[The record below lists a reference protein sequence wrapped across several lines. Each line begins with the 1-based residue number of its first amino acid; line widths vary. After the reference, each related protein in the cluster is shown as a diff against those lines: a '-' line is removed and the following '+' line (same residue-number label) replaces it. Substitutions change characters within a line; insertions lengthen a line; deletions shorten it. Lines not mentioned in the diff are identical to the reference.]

1 MNSISDYFF
10 FKNHD
15 ILSSPYWLSTKR
27 RRIYI
32 GKISLRSLNSLMG
45 VIIVIVVVTVT
56 MLPTLLPWKDFLSDA
71 LVLNTNFHN
80 RKAISGRIKIGAA
93 PSSSYRC
100 LTSPFSGFDTF
111 LSLKDLESGNR
122 YNMKSTLF
130 LGKSDNESSNL
141 KRKGSIDR
149 RDKNRR
155 GVDDSNVEKAGKKN
169 IFDRIGN
176 IGDRVN
182 RVVNSGLSSQDN
194 EEGTVR
200 KGRGDDTKQ
209 KKEDKSKVKKTGTSD
224 TEEGVGRSQKL
235 FRKIFGTSKTNQK
248 DDDSNAKFVEEYTKL
263 VSKLSNFSNPIVD
276 IELIKMSP
284 VSKRQDDNLGASSAD
299 VSSLMNSMEDNLRN
313 IQKQISKVLS
323 QDENDDKSKEILP
336 FQEREK
342 KRLNQVRKDIEDL
355 RKELIDKEK
364 QEREIEKRNKRE
376 KVKEQ
381 RRELDR
387 KKQASIS
394 REKVVKKQAKKK
406 LKQLQNQ
413 KLIQQQSLA
422 GKGLKPGEGQL
433 KERGNIYNNTANAIE
448 GALSGAQNVIG
459 NLWETVFKEEEEE
472 WIVVCPRSRI
482 EPGEVV
488 PVVAGG
494 LDLLVAASTDGEKI
508 HCIANSCPHLGT
520 PLETGPLQRRPIEGK
535 NRNLSSGTGG
545 LGTGDIRKSKKKSS
559 DEGLEECIVCPLHK
573 TAFALE
579 SGEVRGEWCPYPP
592 IIGKVMGAAKKESKL
607 PTFAIRINRKNIEV
621 RISSSIEDNGEE
633 PTQRIMKK

>member
-1 MNSISDYFF
+1 
-10 FKNHD
+10 
-15 ILSSPYWLSTKR
+15 
-27 RRIYI
+27 
-32 GKISLRSLNSLMG
+32 MG
-45 VIIVIVVVTVT
+45 
-56 MLPTLLPWKDFLSDA
+56 
-71 LVLNTNFHN
+71 
-80 RKAISGRIKIGAA
+80 
-93 PSSSYRC
+93 
-100 LTSPFSGFDTF
+100 
-111 LSLKDLESGNR
+111 
-122 YNMKSTLF
+122 
-130 LGKSDNESSNL
+130 
-141 KRKGSIDR
+141 
-149 RDKNRR
+149 
-155 GVDDSNVEKAGKKN
+155 
-169 IFDRIGN
+169 
-176 IGDRVN
+176 
-182 RVVNSGLSSQDN
+182 
-194 EEGTVR
+194 GTVR

-342 KRLNQVRKDIEDL
+342 KRLNQGRKDIENL

-364 QEREIEKRNKRE
+364 QEREI
-376 KVKEQ
+376 
-381 RRELDR
+381 
-387 KKQASIS
+387 
-394 REKVVKKQAKKK
+394 
-406 LKQLQNQ
+406 
-413 KLIQQQSLA
+413 
-422 GKGLKPGEGQL
+422 

-459 NLWETVFKEEEEE
+459 NLWETVFKEEEE

-545 LGTGDIRKSKKKSS
+545 LGTGDIRNSKKKSS